1 MLKTK
6 TNKIKN
12 SLSPLIKK
20 EIIEKLMPLEPVKII
35 LFGSYAC
42 GAPTDGSDLD
52 IIIIQNDYKNKW
64 DEIKKA
70 RNFLKPI
77 NMPKD
82 ILLEKEDFFNKHISD
97 DWINT
102 AWYDANKYGE
112 VLYEKR

>member
-1 MLKTK
+1 MEIKSVKNQTLTPFIKSEIVERLK
-6 TNKIKN
+6 
-12 SLSPLIKK
+12 PLNP
-20 EIIEKLMPLEPVKII
+20 EKII
-35 LFGSYAC
+35 LFGSYAY
-42 GAPTDGSDLD
+42 GTPNKDSDLD
-52 IIIIQNDYKNKW
+52 IMIIQNDYKNKW

-70 RNFLKPI
+70 RKFLNPI

-82 ILLEKEDFFNKHISD
+82 ILLEKKDFFKKHISE